1 MDKKEARRKSENCLF
16 PPAMHR
22 FRPTGSIFMLLQNK
36 TILITGAGGGIGE
49 GIARVCHREGA
60 WVVIADIRGDAAQA
74 VAASLGEGAM
84 AVTCDVADDA
94 QMRQLVDATLARF
107 GRIDGLVNNAGVNF
121 AKPFLDTTVDEW
133 ARVIN
138 VDLRAVFVLTQ
149 RVSAQMVNQSP
160 PGGSIVNIASVHS
173 VACYPGSAPY
183 DAAKWGVVG
192 LTKAVAVELAGH
204 GIRVNALSP
213 GLINTQIWRDYL
225 AATPDP
231 DAALNHWK
239 ANIPIQRTIEP
250 QEIGEMAAFLLSDRA
265 SAITGANL
273 MVDGG
278 MTAQLVSKEP
288 FEMEAIEGK

>member
-1 MDKKEARRKSENCLF
+1 
-16 PPAMHR
+16 
-22 FRPTGSIFMLLQNK
+22 MLLQNK

-60 WVVIADIRGDAAQA
+60 RVVVADIRGDAAQA
-74 VAASLGEGAM
+74 VATSVGDQAL
-84 AVTCDVADDA
+84 AVTCNVADDA
-94 QMRQLVDATLARF
+94 QLHQLVDATLARF

-121 AKPFLDTTVDEW
+121 ARPFLDTTVDEW
-133 ARVIN
+133 TSVMN

-149 RVSAQMVNQSP
+149 LVSAQMIKQNPS
-160 PGGSIVNIASVHS
+160 GGSIVNIASVHS

-192 LTKAVAVELAGH
+192 LTKSVAVELAGH
-204 GIRVNALSP
+204 VIRVNALSP

-231 DAALNHWK
+231 DAALAHWK

-250 QEIGEMAAFLLSDRA
+250 QEIGEMAVFLLSDRA

-288 FEMEAIEGK
+288 FEKAAIEGR